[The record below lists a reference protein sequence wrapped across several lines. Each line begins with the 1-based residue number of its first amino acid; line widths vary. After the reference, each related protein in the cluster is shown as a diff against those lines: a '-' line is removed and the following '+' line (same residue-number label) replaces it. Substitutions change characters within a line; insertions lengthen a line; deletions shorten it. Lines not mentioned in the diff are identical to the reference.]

1 MLLFFLTPLEKSIQ
15 ISMPKQKILAV
26 NNEDLKV
33 QFDKRIHLI
42 LGQMNWVTTIGIVAA
57 VLTTSAFV
65 PQAFKI
71 IRMRQTKDLSL
82 TMYVM
87 MFIGQL
93 CWLAYGIYLKD
104 FPLILAN
111 IIGGS
116 LSGTILVFKLFLKE

>member
-1 MLLFFLTPLEKSIQ
+1 MLLFFLTHLEKSIQ

-87 MFIGQL
+87 MFTGQL

>member
-87 MFIGQL
+87 MFTGQL

>member
-1 MLLFFLTPLEKSIQ
+1 
-15 ISMPKQKILAV
+15 
-26 NNEDLKV
+26 
-33 QFDKRIHLI
+33 
-42 LGQMNWVTTIGIVAA
+42 MNWVTTIGIVAA

-82 TMYVM
+82 TMYIM
-87 MFIGQL
+87 MFTGQL
-93 CWLAYGIYLKD
+93 CWLVYGISLGD

-116 LSGTILVFKLFLKE
+116 LSGIILGYKLFLKE